1 MNNLIQTVGAY
12 AGLLALVAIV
22 ILSLLVFSLA
32 RDLRRLREWAGGAPE
47 RDAEV
52 REISEIVADERS
64 RELQVL
70 AEREQRRN
78 VRAGYADASFWERL
92 GRPGRIMAI
101 VAAIL
106 VLGAAAAWAGTSLIG
121 GGDDGGKVTRSAKQ
135 GKKNRNASG
144 DAGPKSPSPDQIK
157 VGVLNG
163 TGGTEAGLAAEYANV
178 LEDKGYSLGAVT
190 DAPETFTESIVM
202 YLKGNEAEA
211 KEVGNAIG
219 ISQTGLM
226 TSDVAALTPGA
237 MATAVIGTDHGPLP
251 SGG

>member
-1 MNNLIQTVGAY
+1 MNNIIQTVGAY
-12 AGLLALVAIV
+12 VGLFALVAVI

-52 REISEIVADERS
+52 RELSEVVAEQRS
-64 RELQVL
+64 EELQVL

-78 VRAGYADASFWERL
+78 VRAGYAEPSFWERL
-92 GRPGRIMAI
+92 GRPGRVMAV
-101 VAAIL
+101 VAAVL

-121 GGDDGGKVTRSAKQ
+121 GSDDGGKVAQQSKP
-135 GKKNRNASG
+135 GKKAKKKSG
-144 DAGPKSPSPDQIK
+144 NSKTPAPGRIK

-163 TGGTEAGLAAEYANV
+163 TGGTEAGLAAEYADA
-178 LEDKGYSLGAVT
+178 LERKGFSLGAVT
-190 DAPETFTESIVM
+190 DAPETYPESIVM
-202 YLKGNEAEA
+202 YLKGNETAA
-211 KEVGNAIG
+211 QQVGDAIG

-237 MATAVIGTDHGPLP
+237 TATAIIGTDHGAIP
-251 SGG
+251 GG